1 MVPPLEGAIAIIE
14 KIWHITP
21 DMGKGTNIGT
31 SGNTQKSSIPLS
43 GSLRAAAPHII
54 FLAGI
59 FYLNFLSRIIF
70 SPLMPTIE
78 KGLAI
83 SHTEAGSFFFFITF
97 GYCISMLSSGFIS
110 ARITHKGTIVLS
122 GIGIGLTLLILPIFP
137 SYHMIIVC
145 LTLLGLFTGLY
156 IPSGIASITHLV
168 APENWGKAFSIH
180 EWAPN
185 LGFIT
190 APLWAEL
197 LLKWTSWQ
205 GVFFIIGSST
215 LIVSISFLKFGR
227 GGKFHGQSP
236 NFSILKTLFANRSF
250 WIMILIFGLGIGG
263 TFGIYSM
270 LPLYLVAERGFDKT
284 WINTIIGISRISSLF
299 MTLVAGW
306 LTDKIGP
313 KKALGIIFAT
323 SGITT
328 IFLGLLKGNFVLP
341 LIFLQPVFSTCF
353 FPAGFAAVSR
363 ITADEIRNVTVS
375 LTIPFSFLF
384 GGGILPA
391 MIGFAGDLGS
401 FGMGICAVGVV
412 TLGSLIVLPFLKFH
426 DEAAS

>member
-1 MVPPLEGAIAIIE
+1 MRKETNN
-14 KIWHITP
+14 KNP
-21 DMGKGTNIGT
+21 DDIQGT
-31 SGNTQKSSIPLS
+31 SVPIS
-43 GSLRAAAPHII
+43 GSLRAAAPHIV

-70 SPLMPTIE
+70 APLLPTIE

-83 SHTEAGSFFFFITF
+83 SHTKSGSFFFFITL
-97 GYCISMLSSGFIS
+97 GYCVSMLFSGFVN
-110 ARITHKGTIVLS
+110 ARISHKGTIVLS
-122 GIGIGLTLLILPIFP
+122 GIGIGLTLLILPLFP
-137 SYHMIIVC
+137 SYRMIILC
-145 LTLLGLFTGLY
+145 LTFLGLFTGLY
-156 IPSGIASITHLV
+156 LPSGIAAITHLV
-168 APENWGKAFSIH
+168 APKNWGKAFSIH

-197 LLKWTSWQ
+197 LLKWTSWR
-205 GVFFIIGSST
+205 GVFLIIGSCI
-215 LIVSISFLKFGR
+215 LVVSLSFLKFGR
-227 GGKFHGQSP
+227 GGRFHGQAP
-236 NFSILKTLFANRSF
+236 NFSILKTLFSNRSF
-250 WIMILIFGLGIGG
+250 WIMIFIFGLGIGG

-313 KKALGIIFAT
+313 KKAIGLIFAT

-328 IFLGLLKGNFVLP
+328 IFLGLLKGGFILP

-353 FPAGFAAVSR
+353 FPAGFAAVSK

-375 LTIPFSFLF
+375 LTVPFGFLF
-384 GGGILPA
+384 GGGLLPA
-391 MIGFAGDLGS
+391 LIGLAGDLGS
-401 FGMGICAVGVV
+401 FGMGISIVGAV
-412 TLGSLIVLPFLKFH
+412 TLASLLILAFLRFH
-426 DEAAS
+426 EEAERI